1 MCLARGLQRGWWS
14 RGTPTWGRGPRRC
27 PDGSGPTRGAPSARA
42 PGSVLSLR
50 GNAAEVG
57 DAMGRYGCHG
67 VGRELRNEGSVDPR
81 MVTIPQVE
89 EEPVQVGKLRT
100 RGGTEYGS
108 TSPTPGARG
117 RRLGCRLGRHPHL
130 HVHPWEG
137 TAVVQLD
144 SHLNTRLSLDTRWG
158 SSPSTWG
165 APVTASATHTPAQ
178 ALTHSAHRPW

>member
-100 RGGTEYGS
+100 RGGTE
-108 TSPTPGARG
+108 ARMQA
-117 RRLGCRLGRHPHL
+117 R
-130 HVHPWEG
+130 
-137 TAVVQLD
+137 T
-144 SHLNTRLSLDTRWG
+144 
-158 SSPSTWG
+158 
-165 APVTASATHTPAQ
+165 TPAPSRASVGGDRCGAARLPSERAAVPGHPLGLFSLYLGGSCHSLCHTHPRPGPHSFCTQ
-178 ALTHSAHRPW
+178 ALVKILPLPKLLEL